1 MIMSACELYTFDK
14 YGESRRVHS
23 MAIIDPVSARLE
35 KKSIYFSF
43 DFDFF

>member
-23 MAIIDPVSARLE
+23 MAIIDPYLHDSRRKA
-35 KKSIYFSF
+35 YFSF
-43 DFDFF
+43 DFDFFK